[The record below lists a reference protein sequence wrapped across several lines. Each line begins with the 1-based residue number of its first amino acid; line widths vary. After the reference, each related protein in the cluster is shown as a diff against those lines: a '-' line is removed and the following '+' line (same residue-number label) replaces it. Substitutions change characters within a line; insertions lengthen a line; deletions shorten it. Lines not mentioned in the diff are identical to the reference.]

1 MREICQSGSEGGARF
16 YSLLLPLS
24 NASPSQGAYSYRQ
37 VLESGNLLPV
47 SPTPSEGLPPATKV
61 FGVHLE
67 GLAQG
72 AEFDTRMVK
81 VPK

>member
-24 NASPSQGAYSYRQ
+24 RASPRPSASSYRQ

-47 SPTPSEGLPPATKV
+47 SPPQPLRACPQRRRVLGSTSKVSHKALSLKPAW
-61 FGVHLE
+61 
-67 GLAQG
+67 
-72 AEFDTRMVK
+72 
-81 VPK
+81 